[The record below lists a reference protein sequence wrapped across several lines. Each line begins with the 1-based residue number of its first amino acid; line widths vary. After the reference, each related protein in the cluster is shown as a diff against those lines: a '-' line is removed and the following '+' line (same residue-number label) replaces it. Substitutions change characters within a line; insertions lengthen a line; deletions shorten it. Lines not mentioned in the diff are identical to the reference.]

1 MRRLN
6 PTRPPIAMDANMKF
20 RVIFGLWMALATT
33 GVWSQTP
40 VEVPEWVEEQ
50 SPSAP
55 AYSTDLLIPV
65 EMPPHVT
72 LKVGIDPATLA
83 VGATDGVVRYVV
95 VMRNASG
102 SVNVAYEGIRCTT
115 GEVKTFA
122 RVNAAGQWVNNEQA
136 PWKDMTS
143 NLPSRH
149 AYAIAKQGA
158 CDGRTSAKRDD
169 IVNALKRRQVARD

>member
-1 MRRLN
+1 
-6 PTRPPIAMDANMKF
+6 MKC
-20 RVIFGLWMALATT
+20 RVIFGLWTALAAT
-33 GVWSQTP
+33 GAWSQTP
-40 VEVPEWVEEQ
+40 VEAAEWVEEQ

-55 AYSTDLLIPV
+55 AYATDRLIPI

-72 LKVGIDPATLA
+72 LKVGIDPTTLA
-83 VGATDGVVRYVV
+83 VGATDSVVRYVV

-122 RVNAAGQWVNNEQA
+122 RVNTAGNWVTYELA
-136 PWKDMTS
+136 PWRDMTS

-158 CDGRTSAKRDD
+158 CEGRTAGKRDD
-169 IVNALKRRQVARD
+169 IVSTLKRRQAARD

>member
-1 MRRLN
+1 M
-6 PTRPPIAMDANMKF
+6 IF
-20 RVIFGLWMALATT
+20 RVVFGSCVALAAA
-33 GVWSQTP
+33 GAWSQTP

-72 LKVGIDPATLA
+72 LKVGIDPTTLT
-83 VGATDGVVRYVV
+83 VGATDSVVRYVV

-102 SVNVAYEGIRCTT
+102 SLNVAYEGIRCTT
-115 GEVKTFA
+115 GEVKTYA

-136 PWKDMTS
+136 PWKEMSS

-158 CDGRTSAKRDD
+158 CDGRTAGKRDA
-169 IVNALKRRQVARD
+169 IVSALKRRQVARD

>member
-1 MRRLN
+1 
-6 PTRPPIAMDANMKF
+6 MKC
-20 RVIFGLWMALATT
+20 RVIFGFWMAIAGA
-33 GVWSQTP
+33 GVWAQTP
-40 VEVPEWVEEQ
+40 VEVAEWVEER
-50 SPSAP
+50 SPSTP

-65 EMPPHVT
+65 EMPPYVT

-83 VGATDGVVRYVV
+83 VGATDGIVRYVV

-102 SVNVAYEGIRCTT
+102 SRNVAYEGIRCAT
-115 GEVKTFA
+115 GEVKTYA
-122 RVNAAGQWVNNEQA
+122 RVNAADQWVNNEQA

-158 CDGRTSAKRDD
+158 CEGRTAAKRDD
-169 IVNALKRRQVARD
+169 IVTALKRRQVARD

>member
-1 MRRLN
+1 
-6 PTRPPIAMDANMKF
+6 MDVSMNCRF
-20 RVIFGLWMALATT
+20 IFGLWMLLAVT
-33 GVWSQTP
+33 GAWSQTP
-40 VEVPEWVEEQ
+40 VEVAEWVEER

-65 EMPPHVT
+65 EMPPYVT
-72 LKVGIDPATLA
+72 LKVGIDPVTLT

-115 GEVKTFA
+115 GEVKTNA
-122 RVNAAGQWVNNEQA
+122 RVNGAGKWVNNEEA

-158 CDGRTSAKRDD
+158 CDGRTAAKRDD
-169 IVNALKRRQVARD
+169 IVRALKRRRVAPD

>member
-1 MRRLN
+1 MG
-6 PTRPPIAMDANMKF
+6 ANMKF
-20 RVIFGLWMALATT
+20 RVTFGFWMALATA

-40 VEVPEWVEEQ
+40 VEVAEWVEEK

-55 AYSTDLLIPV
+55 AYSTDQLIPV

-83 VGATDGVVRYVV
+83 VGATDSVVRYVV
-95 VMRNASG
+95 VMRNATG

-115 GEVKTFA
+115 GEVKTYA
-122 RVNAAGQWVNNEQA
+122 RVSAAGKWVNNEDA

-158 CDGRTSAKRDD
+158 CDGRTAGKRDD
-169 IVNALKRRQVARD
+169 IISALKRRQVARD

>member
-1 MRRLN
+1 
-6 PTRPPIAMDANMKF
+6 MKC
-20 RVIFGLWMALATT
+20 RVIFGFWMAFAAT
-33 GVWSQTP
+33 GAWPQTP
-40 VEVPEWVEEQ
+40 AEVAEWVEEK

-55 AYSTDLLIPV
+55 AYSTDLLIPIA
-65 EMPPHVT
+65 MPPYVT

-115 GEVKTFA
+115 GEVKTYA
-122 RVNAAGQWVNNEQA
+122 RVNSAGKWVDNEQA

-149 AYAIAKQGA
+149 ASALATQGA
-158 CDGRTSAKRDD
+158 CDGRTASKLED
-169 IVNALKRRQVARD
+169 IVRNLKRGRKAYD

>member
-1 MRRLN
+1 
-6 PTRPPIAMDANMKF
+6 MDASMRL
-20 RVIFGLWMALATT
+20 RVIFGLWIALAAT
-33 GVWSQTP
+33 GACSQTP
-40 VEVPEWVEEQ
+40 VEVAEWVEEG

-55 AYSTDLLIPV
+55 AYSTDQLIPV

-72 LKVGIDPATLA
+72 LKAGIDPVTLT

-115 GEVKTFA
+115 GEVKTYA
-122 RVNAAGQWVNNEQA
+122 RVNAAGKWVNNEQA

-158 CDGRTSAKRDD
+158 CDGRTAGKRDD
-169 IVNALKRRQVARD
+169 IVRNIQRGQKAYD